1 MDMGNRDHAEALY
14 YHIAGDAIESAVKE
28 TDEFRLAEFVCTA
41 MVFSAFTL
49 EAYINQQYASHEE
62 TAKLDLRNI
71 EVREKWKMLPLL
83 LGQPQTFDVGVSPY
97 QTFSELIT
105 LRNNALVHFK
115 PVLPPGSARQ
125 PFSTLVKDLERA
137 TRYHACIGDMI
148 RTLNKLTGGRTAVP
162 EGFLNG
168 ERYLS
173 THTVSVDLSVSVEF
187 LASVEAPSQ

>member
-83 LGQPQTFDVGVSPY
+83 LGQPQTFDVGGPPY
-97 QTFSELIT
+97 QTSQ
-105 LRNNALVHFK
+105 RANNC
-115 PVLPPGSARQ
+115 G
-125 PFSTLVKDLERA
+125 T

-173 THTVSVDLSVSVEF
+173 THTVSVDVSMSVEF
-187 LASVEAPSQ
+187 LAPPTMTPYR